1 MVKQETDIELR
12 VRLLKEYRKT
22 VQLRKLVEEA
32 RNCIQLLEVAP
43 TLSPWAHTWI
53 ARADEVLEQEKPK

>member
-1 MVKQETDIELR
+1 MQTQDTDIELR

-32 RNCIQLLEVAP
+32 RNCIQLSEVTP
-43 TLSPWAHTWI
+43 TLAPWAHTWI
-53 ARADEVLEQEKPK
+53 ARTDEVLEQEKPQ